1 MIPALKAYSL
11 AGILHIKYIFI
22 PVFNY
27 NHDLMIMDPFT
38 DQLFYLNCLKL
49 LALITSE
56 RRDGLIPRFMYTCQG
71 FHRSVHHF

>member
-1 MIPALKAYSL
+1 MIPALEAYSL

-22 PVFNY
+22 SVFNY
-27 NHDLMIMDPFT
+27 NHDIKIMDPFT

-56 RRDGLIPRFMYTCQG
+56 R
-71 FHRSVHHF
+71 